1 MADGLVSQSLS
12 RALDLLDLVS
22 TGTSSLDALSDAIGV
37 HKTTVLRLLRM
48 LEQHGYVTR
57 DSEYR
62 YHVGSA
68 VFVLAQRSLDSRD
81 VRAVAS
87 PVLHALGASTGQ
99 TVHLA
104 AYDGGTVTYIDKVES
119 RQPLR
124 MYSRIGLPAALHAT
138 AVAKVLLGDLD
149 DAELAR
155 VASGVDYERY
165 TANTIGS
172 AADLV
177 AEVRRSAARGW
188 AQDHEEHETFMNC
201 VGAPV
206 FGADGRVAAAVS
218 VSVPNVVL
226 PYEGVL
232 GLLPALHD
240 ATARISAELG
250 FTGDA
255 PFVPPSPSPTAAT
268 PSGSGPGPGSPG
280 STATP
285 SQPSR
290 KDTHG

>member
-1 MADGLVSQSLS
+1 MSQSLS

-22 TGTSSLDALSDAIGV
+22 TGTDSLDALADAIGV

-57 DSEYR
+57 DSGYR
-62 YHVGSA
+62 YHVGSK
-68 VFVLAQRSLDSRD
+68 VFTLAQTALDARD

-87 PVLHALGASTGQ
+87 PVLHALGVATGQ

-124 MYSRIGLPAALHAT
+124 MYSRVGLPAALHAT
-138 AVAKVLLGDLD
+138 AVGKVLLGGLD
-149 DAELAR
+149 DTVLAR
-155 VASGVDYERY
+155 VAAGIDYERF
-165 TANTIGS
+165 TGNTIGS
-172 AADLV
+172 AEELV
-177 AEVRRSAARGW
+177 EEVRRSAARGW

-206 FGADGRVAAAVS
+206 FGADGHIAAAVS

-250 FTGDA
+250 FAGEA
-255 PFVPPSPSPTAAT
+255 PFAPPSPAST
-268 PSGSGPGPGSPG
+268 PSIS
-280 STATP
+280 
-285 SQPSR
+285 SR
-290 KDTHG
+290 KDSHG

>member
-1 MADGLVSQSLS
+1 MAVGHVSQSLS
-12 RALDLLDLVS
+12 RALELLDLVANG
-22 TGTSSLDALSDAIGV
+22 TGSLDALADAVGV
-37 HKTTVLRLLRM
+37 HKTTVLRLLRT
-48 LEQHGYVTR
+48 LEEHGYVTR
-57 DSEYR
+57 DAEYR

-68 VFVLAQRSLDSRD
+68 VFQLAQTSLDSRD
-81 VRAVAS
+81 VRGVAS
-87 PVLHALGASTGQ
+87 PVLRALGADTGQ

-104 AYDGGTVTYIDKVES
+104 AYDAGTVTYIDKVES

-124 MYSRIGLPAALHAT
+124 MYSRVGLPAALHAT
-138 AVAKVLLGDLD
+138 AVAKVLLGGLD

-155 VASGVDYERY
+155 IASAVDYERF
-165 TANTIGS
+165 TGNTIGS
-172 AADLV
+172 AAELV
-177 AEVRRSAARGW
+177 DEVRRSAARGW

-206 FGADGRVAAAVS
+206 FGADGRIAAAVS

-250 FTGDA
+250 FAGDA
-255 PFVPPSPSPTAAT
+255 PFLPPASP
-268 PSGSGPGPGSPG
+268 
-280 STATP
+280 
-285 SQPSR
+285 PSR
-290 KDTHG
+290 KDTHD